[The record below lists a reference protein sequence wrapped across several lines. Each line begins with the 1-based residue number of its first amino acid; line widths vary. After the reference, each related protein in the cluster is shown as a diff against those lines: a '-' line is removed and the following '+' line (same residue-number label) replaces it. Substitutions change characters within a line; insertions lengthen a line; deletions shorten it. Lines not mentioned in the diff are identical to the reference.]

1 MTSTSALTL
10 PVPPGVVRAVRL
22 GGGAAIAPAPASWS
36 LQELRGRLV
45 EISGVG
51 DSACL
56 TLAFS
61 VVLDAQH
68 QRETVAWVTRTES
81 CFFPLDAWASG
92 ADLQALAVI
101 RLPGDRE
108 IMRATDRLARSGG
121 FGLVVF
127 DLGSASNKAT
137 ALGRAAAPRIS
148 PAMLARL
155 RSLAHRHDMAML
167 CLTRKTNHDSSLGPM
182 VSLRAE
188 ACRDRLDVDRFTC
201 TVNVLKDK
209 QRGAGWR
216 HAEILRGPDG
226 LQ

>member
-1 MTSTSALTL
+1 MTSLSAPSLS
-10 PVPPGVVRAVRL
+10 VPPGVVRAVRL
-22 GGGAAIAPAPASWS
+22 GTGAPIAPAPASWS

-101 RLPGDRE
+101 RLPGDKA
-108 IMRATDRLARSGG
+108 IIRATDRLARSGG

-127 DLGSASNKAT
+127 DLGSANDKAT
-137 ALGRAAAPRIS
+137 ALGRATTPRIS
-148 PAMLARL
+148 SAMLARL
-155 RSLAHRHDMAML
+155 RSLAHRHDLAVL
-167 CLTRKTNHDSSLGPM
+167 CLTRKKDRDASLGSM

-188 ACRDRLDVDRFTC
+188 ARRDRLEVGRFTC

-209 QRGAGWR
+209 QRGGGWR
-216 HAEILRGPDG
+216 HDEVLRGPDG

>member
-1 MTSTSALTL
+1 MTSMSAQIL

-22 GGGAAIAPAPASWS
+22 GAGASIAPAPASWS

-51 DSACL
+51 NSACL

-68 QRETVAWVTRTES
+68 QHETVAWVTRTES

-101 RLPGDRE
+101 RLPGDRA
-108 IMRATDRLARSGG
+108 IIRATDRLARSGG
-121 FGLVVF
+121 FGLIVF
-127 DLGSASNKAT
+127 DLGSGSDKAT
-137 ALGRAAAPRIS
+137 ALGRAPLPRIS
-148 PAMLARL
+148 SAMLARL
-155 RSLAHRHDMAML
+155 RSLAHRHDMAVL
-167 CLTRKTNHDSSLGPM
+167 CLTRKKTHASSLGSM

-188 ACRDRLDVDRFTC
+188 ARRDRLEADRFTC

-216 HAEILRGPDG
+216 HDEVLRGPDG